1 MTNFSRILIANRA
14 EIAVRVCRTARAMGY
29 ETVAVFSDADRGA
42 LHTRVADRAV
52 HIGPSVPAESYLS
65 IERLIDAA
73 KRSGADAVHPG
84 YGFLSENPAFVEACE
99 AAGLVFIG
107 PPAEAMR
114 LMASKRLAKRRM
126 AEAGVPVVPGY
137 DGEDQ
142 SVDTL
147 VARATELGAPLM
159 IKASAG
165 GGGRG
170 LRLVTDASQLERA
183 IASARSEA
191 ESSFGDGE
199 LILERAIVN
208 PRHVEIQVFAD
219 RHGHALHLYE
229 RDCSVQR
236 RHQKV
241 IEEAPSPAVT
251 EAIRAKMGEAA
262 VTAAKAIGYVGAG
275 TVEFLLGP
283 DGAFYFMEMNTRLQV
298 EHPVTELVTGLDL
311 VAWQL
316 DVAAGRALPAEAPPI
331 SGHAIEARLY
341 AEDPYDGF
349 LPQVGVA
356 SRVAWPDGVRVDH
369 GLAQGQG
376 VTAFYDAML
385 AKVIAHGRDRD
396 EARRKLVHALRRLR
410 VDGVVT
416 NRRYLTAILEHEV
429 FASGGATT
437 AFIPTHLKDAAR
449 PEPTALTWSAAALAA
464 VRRDGDT
471 FWRSNGWQ
479 IVPARLAWRDDV
491 RRAWVEVKRDGVFEI
506 RVDGFEP
513 VTATARLD
521 AEAIEL
527 EVDGVVRRFPVSGDG
542 VLYVDDDGE
551 TFAFEVRPHSDAV
564 GGGPGE
570 DAVIAPMAGRVIEV
584 RVAPGD
590 AVKKN
595 DILVILEAMKM
606 QLELTAPR
614 DGTVASVGVAA
625 SDQVDN
631 KQLLVELAEDS

>member
-1 MTNFSRILIANRA
+1 MKTFSRILIANRA
-14 EIAVRVCRTARAMGY
+14 EIAVRVCRTARSMGY
-29 ETVAVFSDADRGA
+29 ETVAVFSDADRDA
-42 LHTRVADRAV
+42 LHVRAADVAV

-65 IERLIDAA
+65 IERLLDAA
-73 KRSGADAVHPG
+73 KKTGADAVHPG
-84 YGFLSENPAFVEACE
+84 YGFLSENPAFAEAC
-99 AAGLVFIG
+99 ADAGLVFIG

-114 LMASKRLAKRRM
+114 LMGSKRLAKRRM
-126 AEAGVPVVPGY
+126 ADANVPVVPGY
-137 DGEDQ
+137 DGEEQ
-142 SVDTL
+142 SVEAL
-147 VARATELGAPLM
+147 VAKAEALGAPLM

-170 LRLVTDASQLERA
+170 LRLVTDPADLSRA
-183 IASARSEA
+183 IQAARSEA

-219 RHGHALHLYE
+219 THGHALHLGE

-251 EAIRAKMGEAA
+251 PEIRAAMGDAA

-275 TVEFLLGP
+275 TVEFLLGE

-316 DVAAGRALPAEAPPI
+316 DVAAGRALPAEAPAFD
-331 SGHAIEARLY
+331 GHAIEARLY
-341 AEDPYDGF
+341 AEDPYAGF

-356 SRVAWPDGVRVDH
+356 EHVAWPEGVRVDH
-369 GLAQGQG
+369 GLASGQA

-396 EARRKLVHALRRLR
+396 EARRKLAFALRRLR

-416 NRRYLTAILEHEV
+416 NASYLAAILEHEV
-429 FASGGATT
+429 FAAGGATT
-437 AFIPTHLKDAAR
+437 GFIGEHLADLAR
-449 PEPTALTWSAAALAA
+449 PEPDALVWSVAALAA
-464 VRRDGDT
+464 ARRDGDD
-471 FWRSNGWQ
+471 FWRSTAHQ
-479 IVPARLAWRDDV
+479 HVPVRLAWRDDV
-491 RRAWVEVKRDGVFEI
+491 RRGVVVVGRQGYEVRIDGGDAV
-506 RVDGFEP
+506 
-513 VTATARLD
+513 ALTARFD
-521 AEAIEL
+521 GH
-527 EVDGVVRRFPVSGDG
+527 EVTVQHDGVVRRFG
-542 VLYVDDDGE
+542 VGGREVIHVRDERD
-551 TFAFEVRPHSDAV
+551 TFTFEVRPHSDAAA
-564 GGGPGE
+564 GGASE

-584 RVAPGD
+584 RVAAGD

-614 DGTVASVGVAA
+614 DGVVASVSIAV

-631 KQLLVELAEDS
+631 KQLLVELEEAS